1 MGLSMKNK
9 VFALALVVV
18 GVLAT
23 GTFAADRHIRV
34 GGNVALGYNTV
45 GGVDEGHTT
54 FTRTIAH
61 DAFTKTDSSNVITG
75 AGNLAGFGFELGGSV
90 DFPITNSI
98 SLRANVLLNYR
109 MHSGNMTFD
118 TVYTKYSDVNV
129 TNDWKKEDTKT
140 KRTSMGE
147 HSFNQFGLDI
157 PVLCRMVLPTGD
169 ESGFY
174 AEVGPVFTINL
185 STSTD
190 DLIVKAEDVNKFSM
204 GLSVGVGRPLPFE
217 KVPVDIDV
225 HMMFGLIGMA
235 KDAYFNP
242 NEITVRLGATYWFI

>member
-1 MGLSMKNK
+1 MKNK
-9 VFALALVVV
+9 VFILALVVV

-23 GTFAADRHIRV
+23 GSFAADRHIRV

-45 GGVDEGHTT
+45 GGVDE
-54 FTRTIAH
+54 RNTIKSEIVDK
-61 DAFTKTDSSNVITG
+61 DAFTKTVRTHEVVG
-75 AGNLAGFGFELGGSV
+75 ASNLAGFGFELGGSV
-90 DFPITNSI
+90 DFPITNAI

-109 MHSGNMTFD
+109 MHSGDMIFD

-129 TNDWKKEDTKT
+129 TNNWKKEQASS
-140 KRTSMGE
+140 KRTSMGS
-147 HSFNQFGLDI
+147 HSFDQFGLDI
-157 PVLCRMVLPTGD
+157 PVLCRMILPTGD

-190 DLIVKAEDVNKFSM
+190 DLIVKADQINSFTM

-217 KVPVDIDV
+217 NVPVDINV
-225 HMMFGLIGMA
+225 QMMFGILSMA
-235 KDAYFNP
+235 KDSYFNP